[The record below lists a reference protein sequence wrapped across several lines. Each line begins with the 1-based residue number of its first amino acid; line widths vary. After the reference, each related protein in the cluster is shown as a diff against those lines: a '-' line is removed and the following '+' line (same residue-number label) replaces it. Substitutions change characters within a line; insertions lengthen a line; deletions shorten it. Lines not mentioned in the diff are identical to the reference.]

1 MRSWEL
7 KGYVNKYS
15 KLGKMDLIWLTNNK
29 IKQAYLFSWLE
40 RYCEIIIGKR
50 DRSSDWLH
58 VWPINFILW
67 LYRNL
72 TCGETFH
79 NFLLDSCLLYVLG
92 VLFGLYSVNCIKHM
106 IRHQNKVA
114 LQLCGEFHG
123 KHNTIDS
130 SAVFDTMVNGLN

>member
-1 MRSWEL
+1 MIDCMYGQLNSFYDCTE
-7 KGYVNKYS
+7 
-15 KLGKMDLIWLTNNK
+15 T
-29 IKQAYLFSWLE
+29 
-40 RYCEIIIGKR
+40 
-50 DRSSDWLH
+50 
-58 VWPINFILW
+58 
-67 LYRNL
+67 

-92 VLFGLYSVNCIKHM
+92 VLFGLYSVNCIEHM
-106 IRHQNKVA
+106 IRHQSKFA